1 MRRLCVFL
9 VMAVGL
15 GACSL
20 DYRPA
25 QVDSERLESVPET
38 VLVEAQLV
46 IVRSESRRFQVRAA
60 RVEHYPERKQQTFDR
75 FEFRESDAE
84 GRPLSIGSA
93 DRAVYYTDSDDVEM
107 SGTIRFYSEQQ
118 EAGIYAD
125 WLYWDD
131 GERLLSGAP
140 DGFVRVERDGGSTIS
155 GYGFRADMRS
165 STVEFAEQVTGT
177 LVTDDAPGNG
187 LVDEEAPDG
196 R

>member
-1 MRRLCVFL
+1 
-9 VMAVGL
+9 MAVAL
-15 GACSL
+15 AACSL

-25 QVDSERLESVPET
+25 QVEGERRESVPET

-60 RVEHYPERKQQTFDR
+60 RVEHYPERKQQVFER
-75 FEFRESDAE
+75 FEFRETDAT

-93 DRAVYYTDSDDVEM
+93 DSAVYHTDSDDVEM
-107 SGTIRFYSEQQ
+107 SGNIQFYSEQQ
-118 EAGIYAD
+118 EAGIYAE

-131 GERLLSGAP
+131 DERVLSGAS
-140 DGFVRVERDGGSTIS
+140 DGYVRVERDRGSSIS

-177 LVTDDAPGNG
+177 LVTDDASENAPGNG
-187 LVDEEAPDG
+187 VTDEETSDDD
-196 R
+196 

>member
-1 MRRLCVFL
+1 
-9 VMAVGL
+9 MAVGL

-25 QVDSERLESVPET
+25 QVEGERLESVPET

-46 IVRSESRRFQVRAA
+46 IVRSEARRFEVRAA

-75 FEFRESDAE
+75 FEFRETDAA
-84 GRPLSIGSA
+84 GRPLSAGSA
-93 DRAVYYTDSDDVEM
+93 DHAIYHTDRDDVEM
-107 SGTIRFYSEQQ
+107 SGTIQFHSQQQ

-131 GERLLSGAP
+131 AERVLSGAP
-140 DGFVRVERDGGSTIS
+140 DGLVRVERDGGSTIS

-177 LVTDDAPGNG
+177 LVTEDASENN
-187 LVDEEAPDG
+187 EPDATM
-196 R
+196 